1 MSSKVQKPW
10 RIYKNVAEI
19 FGERSVVVPY
29 NVTICV
35 DCSVHILCL
44 QVPFNH
50 MHTTLFKAELV
61 MNIAP
66 LSCDVFLCMSATAL
80 DT

>member
-1 MSSKVQKPW
+1 MQEVLMSSKVQKPW

-29 NVTICV
+29 WCNVTICV

-44 QVPFNH
+44 QVPFNY
-50 MHTTLFKAELV
+50 MHTHCLKQ
-61 MNIAP
+61 
-66 LSCDVFLCMSATAL
+66 SW
-80 DT
+80 